1 MKSSSRGIIRLYCDS
16 GSESLRLLKRHWLI
30 IPASV
35 GLIVGWMVITQII
48 GSLFGGSLISG
59 FILGLLQAAMIGTF
73 YSWLHDIAL
82 NRTPS
87 WREFRY
93 ETFVSVISI
102 GFFLYLIQL
111 GSHAF
116 QSGGE
121 FGALVIL
128 FIQLAVVIWCNPAPE
143 IIQHIQPDGMNGVML
158 CYEFM
163 KEHGAAWLGAMIL
176 VMSPILILTPLE
188 GFLITISSLNPVFP
202 FAGIATSWM
211 SLSTN
216 LLIGL
221 VPHFAISMLAI
232 LISSLLGI
240 WIMIFRSVLFQRLAG
255 RG

>member
-1 MKSSSRGIIRLYCDS
+1 MQSSSRGIIQLYWDS

-30 IPASV
+30 MPASV
-35 GLIVGWMVITQII
+35 SLIVGWGVLTQII

-59 FILGLLQAAMIGTF
+59 FIIGLLEAAMIGTF
-73 YSWLHDIAL
+73 YGWLHDIAL

-121 FGALVIL
+121 VGALIIL
-128 FIQLAVVIWCNPAPE
+128 FVQLAVVIWCNPAPE

-163 KEHGAAWLGAMIL
+163 KEHGAAWLGAMLL

-188 GFLITISSLNPVFP
+188 GFLITISSINPVFP
-202 FAGIATSWM
+202 FASIAASWM
-211 SLSTN
+211 NLSTH
-216 LLIGL
+216 LLVGL
-221 VPHFAISMLAI
+221 VPNFVVSIIAL

-240 WIMIFRSVLFQRLAG
+240 WIMIFRSLLFQRLAG
-255 RG
+255 RV